1 MDTRKRKTANIIIIS
16 FILIMIVVLT
26 VLLVSMFRSSK
37 KEDKI
42 VEIQNVINEQW
53 QGSIPVESTQFIK
66 EFNERSKFQVA
77 DLTETNDCL
86 EATVWVASP
95 DISISLQEYQ
105 NSGVDDLS
113 DEEIDAGICD
123 LINLAEINRTEQTV
137 YVYIDVDGEY
147 HVRFTE
153 EFINAMF
160 GYAFSDSVES
170 LYAAD
175 ELLVGGE

>member
-1 MDTRKRKTANIIIIS
+1 MVAV
-16 FILIMIVVLT
+16 LIT
-26 VLLVSMFRSSK
+26 LLFFWFSTSN
-37 KEDKI
+37 KENSIEK
-42 VEIQNVINEQW
+42 IQNVINEKW
-53 QGSIPVESTQFIK
+53 QESIPAESAQFIK
-66 EFNERSKFQVA
+66 EFNERSKFQVV
-77 DLTETNDCL
+77 DLTEINECL

-170 LYAAD
+170 LYTAD